1 MSKQTEAHR
10 VAAAFN
16 LEEAMRQAQRYLQ
29 SARPSARLLR
39 QKADRIIELENELRK
54 MHLLHCDKS
63 NIDINSEEAKE
74 YIQPKCDAA
83 VDCVD
88 ECMLFIEDDEL
99 NRSKGE
105 ETKVKSDKE
114 ETEIKRRQAQIVGDE
129 RYAEDVAKKIQE
141 LVNTENHTV
150 DNMVLMKTYCKRIQ
164 DIFDCLNEAWNTLI
178 AMNDDNENMIK
189 TREESN
195 ARLKI

>member
-10 VAAAFN
+10 AAAAFN

-29 SARPSARLLR
+29 SARPSARLLQ
-39 QKADRIIELENELRK
+39 QKADKITELENELRK

-63 NIDINSEEAKE
+63 NIDIDSEEAKS

-105 ETKVKSDKE
+105 EIKVKSDKE

-129 RYAEDVAKKIQE
+129 RYTEDVAKKIQDLGE
-141 LVNTENHTV
+141 
-150 DNMVLMKTYCKRIQ
+150 Y
-164 DIFDCLNEAWNTLI
+164 
-178 AMNDDNENMIK
+178 
-189 TREESN
+189 
-195 ARLKI
+195 